1 MVAAARSR
9 VAQVRLLPSGAVPIP
24 QRTRRALFAA
34 LVVAAVVI
42 GVVAIRVI
50 PDRNTAASA
59 SSVPSAAV
67 ITVSDADAAK
77 VDPKRGIDNIN
88 HFVFVIQENRSFDS
102 YFGTFPGANG
112 IPRNADGS
120 FSVGVKHGAGKCCA
134 PYHDSGVYDRGGP
147 HNQWASEH
155 DINGGAMD
163 GFVTALDRV
172 KACEKGQVSQ
182 ECVYAKADNP
192 GTPDVMGYHTGA
204 DIPNYWDYAK
214 RYMLQAQMFAPTA
227 SRTLPSHLYLMSAW
241 SPKCTNLTTPD
252 PDASSCTTNI

>member
-67 ITVSDADAAK
+67 ITVSDADAAP
-77 VDPKRGIDNIN
+77 VDPKLGIDNIN
-88 HFVFVIQENRSFDS
+88 HFVFVVQENRSFDS

-112 IPRNADGS
+112 IPRR
-120 FSVGVKHGAGKCCA
+120 HGRFAVCVPDPARGHCQR
-134 PYHDSGVYDRGGP
+134 PYHDRLDVNGGGP
-147 HNQWASEH
+147 HNRSAFDE
-155 DINGGAMD
+155 DVDGGRMD
-163 GFVTALDRV
+163 GFLRATESA
-172 KACEKGQVSQ
+172 VS
-182 ECVYAKADNP
+182 
-192 GTPDVMGYHTGA
+192 
-204 DIPNYWDYAK
+204 
-214 RYMLQAQMFAPTA
+214 
-227 SRTLPSHLYLMSAW
+227 
-241 SPKCTNLTTPD
+241 
-252 PDASSCTTNI
+252 

>member
-1 MVAAARSR
+1 MDRDEPMVT
-9 VAQVRLLPSGAVPIP
+9 VAPWQVPQVRLLPSGAVPIP
-24 QRTRRALFAA
+24 QRTKRVLFAA
-34 LVVAAVVI
+34 LAIAAVIAGVI
-42 GVVAIRVI
+42 AIQII
-50 PDRNTAASA
+50 PNGETTA
-59 SSVPSAAV
+59 SSSPAPSAQV

-120 FSVGVKHGAGKCCA
+120 FSVCVKDDAGKCWA
-134 PYHDSGVYDRGGP
+134 PYHDSGVYDQGGP

-214 RYMLQAQMFAPTA
+214 RYMLQDQDVRADRLLDAALAPVSDVGLVGEVHEPDDA
-227 SRTLPSHLYLMSAW
+227 GSRRQ
-241 SPKCTNLTTPD
+241 
-252 PDASSCTTNI
+252 